1 MYSLSNNR
9 VSSEMLLKYLQT
21 LRHAQ
26 RITSFLCCVSLL
38 QPFSVFAQTQLDR
51 TSAKDSLVTSIKQW
65 VSGQLDVSPDSVK
78 VLASDPRLIV
88 RRCNEDLDL
97 SFVFGGSDT
106 VSTRCRMPE
115 WSLTLRIEILA
126 KTKAYAFLKDLP
138 IGAKISGSDIG
149 LVVTEVINSDA
160 LEISDIIGQR
170 LNTAVVANQV
180 VRASML
186 DESVLQF
193 KLTMD
198 LDKNV
203 IIDSTMFDSLE
214 TIRKN
219 MPSRQ
224 ILKRSE
230 VVGAKTAKKLQAG
243 QILSRADILTPQLGL
258 FTTTLVARGTMLSE
272 KYYELKTHFGSLP
285 TDAIR
290 STERLGRASVI
301 RQLEPDQI
309 IRYSD
314 IRPLADVSKGDIV
327 KLTVRR
333 GSITVSLDML
343 ATEQGYAGDRIM
355 LENLQSGSI
364 VDALITGPGNA
375 ER

>member
-1 MYSLSNNR
+1 
-9 VSSEMLLKYLQT
+9 
-21 LRHAQ
+21 
-26 RITSFLCCVSLL
+26 
-38 QPFSVFAQTQLDR
+38 
-51 TSAKDSLVTSIKQW
+51 
-65 VSGQLDVSPDSVK
+65 
-78 VLASDPRLIV
+78 
-88 RRCNEDLDL
+88 
-97 SFVFGGSDT
+97 
-106 VSTRCRMPE
+106 
-115 WSLTLRIEILA
+115 
-126 KTKAYAFLKDLP
+126 
-138 IGAKISGSDIG
+138 
-149 LVVTEVINSDA
+149 
-160 LEISDIIGQR
+160 
-170 LNTAVVANQV
+170 
-180 VRASML
+180 
-186 DESVLQF
+186 
-193 KLTMD
+193 
-198 LDKNV
+198 
-203 IIDSTMFDSLE
+203 MFDSLE

-272 KYYELKTHFGSLP
+272 NYYELKTHFGSLP